1 MVMNFIITE
10 SQLKL
15 ILEGRT
21 SPRFSEYVRKMYSFT
36 NKLISKVQKKYKL
49 NLSLLTTWGTAV
61 GGLVM
66 PLDNYIKTN
75 NLSLDDNQTAL
86 ILIGIAS
93 AYFLDN
99 KKLFGKIIEKIKEE
113 GIYEIFKNVIS
124 KSEDLKFTFTS
135 FIKSLNTTL
144 ESVTDILSYAFLIP
158 IVMDL
163 QQLAQKNSDLLETS
177 EIVAERLMVS
187 GIVVVSGVALVNLIN
202 KMLDRLSKDN

>member
-1 MVMNFIITE
+1 
-10 SQLKL
+10 
-15 ILEGRT
+15 
-21 SPRFSEYVRKMYSFT
+21 MYSFT

-177 EIVAERLMVS
+177 EIVAERFMVS